1 MRRLPI
7 FFVLDVSESMVGEP
21 LRQMEDGIEKIVSTL
36 RQDPHSLETVF
47 ISLIAFA
54 GKAKAITPLIDLIS
68 FYPPK
73 MPIGGGTS
81 LGIALDV
88 LMEEIDTKVI
98 KTTYDQRGDWEPV
111 VFLITDGKPTDQPQK
126 SVARWQKDYASHASM
141 VAITL
146 GKNADM
152 QILQQ
157 LTDNVL
163 TLEHSSDEDFRKFIE
178 WVSASVKAQSQQ
190 VEVEGKSGGVSL
202 AKAGDA
208 GLIVVS
214 EAETL
219 SSSDPDYVVLT
230 GKCSKT
236 RKPYLM
242 KYSKIQSAGME
253 QFIKTE
259 RFGLEGAFALDESY
273 FDWSSEQVNQEV
285 VNTSVLDGAPPCP
298 VCGNPIAF
306 AICECGKI
314 LCMDGTGLVSCPW
327 CDKSLQFDM
336 SGSGGG
342 DFNVNR
348 GQG

>member
-21 LRQMEDGIEKIVSTL
+21 IRQMENGIEKIVAAL

-73 MPIGGGTS
+73 IPIGGGTS
-81 LGIALDV
+81 LGTALDV
-88 LMEEIDTKVI
+88 LMAEIDSKVV
-98 KTTYDQRGDWEPV
+98 KTTLQERGDWEPV
-111 VFLITDGKPTDQPQK
+111 VFLITDGKPTDQPQR
-126 SVARWQKDYASHASM
+126 SVDRWRNEYAGRASM

-146 GKNADM
+146 GSNADM
-152 QILQQ
+152 HILKQ
-157 LTDNVL
+157 LTDDVL
-163 TLEHSSDEDFRKFIE
+163 CLEGSTDEDFRKFIE

-190 VEVEGKSGGVSL
+190 VEVEGKSGCVSL
-202 AKAGDA
+202 AKVGDA
-208 GLIVVS
+208 GLTVIDNVEQFS
-214 EAETL
+214 N
-219 SSSDPDYVVLT
+219 SDPDHVILT

-236 RKPYLM
+236 KNPYLL
-242 KYSKIQSAGME
+242 KYSKIKSDGMD
-253 QFIKTE
+253 QFIKDE
-259 RFGLEGAFALDESY
+259 YFGLDGAYALDDTY
-273 FDWSSEQVNQEV
+273 FEWCSEQALQES

-298 VCGNPIAF
+298 SCGNQISF
-306 AICECGKI
+306 AICECQKI
-314 LCMDGTGLVSCPW
+314 LCIDGSGLTNCPW
-327 CDKSLQFDM
+327 CERRIEFDM
-336 SGSGGG
+336 KNGGV

>member
-21 LRQMEDGIEKIVSTL
+21 LSQIEDGIEKIVSTL
-36 RQDPHSLETVF
+36 RQDPHSLETVY

-54 GKAKAITPLIDLIS
+54 GKAKAITPLIDLVS

-88 LMEEIDTKVI
+88 LMKEIDTQVV
-98 KTTYDQRGDWEPV
+98 KTTLEARGDWQPL
-111 VFLITDGKPTDQPQK
+111 VFLITDGKPTDQPQA
-126 SVARWQKDYASHASM
+126 SVTRWQKDYTDQVSM

-152 QILQQ
+152 QILKQ
-157 LTDNVL
+157 LTDDVL
-163 TLEHSSDEDFRKFIE
+163 TLENSTEEDFRKFIE

-190 VEVEGKSGGVSL
+190 IEIEGQSSGVSL
-202 AKAGDA
+202 AKISDG
-208 GLIVVS
+208 GL
-214 EAETL
+214 TL
-219 SSSDPDYVVLT
+219 VKNTEQYSNSDPDYVILT

-236 RKPYLM
+236 KKPYLM
-242 KYSKIQSAGME
+242 KYAKIQTKGME
-253 QFIKTE
+253 QFIKQE
-259 RFGLEGAFALDESY
+259 RFGLEGAYALDDTY
-273 FDWSSEQVNQEV
+273 FEWSSEQFTPES
-285 VNTSVLDGAPPCP
+285 VNTSVLDGTPPCP
-298 VCGNPIAF
+298 SCGNPIAF
-306 AICECGKI
+306 AICECGHI
-314 LCMDGTGLVSCPW
+314 LCMDGSGFVECPW
-327 CDKSLQFDM
+327 CDKPLQFDM
-336 SGSGGG
+336 NGKGG